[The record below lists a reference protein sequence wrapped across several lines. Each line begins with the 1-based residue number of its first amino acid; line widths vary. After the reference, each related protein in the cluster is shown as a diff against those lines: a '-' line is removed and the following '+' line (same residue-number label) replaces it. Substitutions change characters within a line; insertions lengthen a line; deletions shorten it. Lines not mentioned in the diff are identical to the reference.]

1 MPTITRKRKITLLL
15 RGHPALL
22 HIAEDRKDFQ
32 ACDMSGKIGLVGEQT
47 SELVNRNR
55 LGDKLTLKSKTTITI
70 KVVPESGSDRKD
82 DASHFRR
89 QTVVDVII
97 IDLDAG

>member
-1 MPTITRKRKITLLL
+1 
-15 RGHPALL
+15 
-22 HIAEDRKDFQ
+22 
-32 ACDMSGKIGLVGEQT
+32 MSGKIGLVGEQT

-89 QTVVDVII
+89 
-97 IDLDAG
+97 